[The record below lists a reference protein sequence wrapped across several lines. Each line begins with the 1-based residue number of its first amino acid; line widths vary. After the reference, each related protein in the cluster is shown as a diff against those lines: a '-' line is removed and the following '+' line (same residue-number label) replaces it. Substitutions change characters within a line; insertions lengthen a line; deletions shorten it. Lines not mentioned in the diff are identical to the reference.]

1 MPQLDKVTFLSQF
14 FWFCVVFFSMYL
26 ILVKLFLPSLARIVK
41 VRQALAAAGS
51 SESTETVGATTVPTE
66 KSDIYSNS
74 LQASVEAFQAHSNFL
89 SRWSSTRLK
98 TVVRDIS
105 PKFEDALIA
114 IRSESLLA
122 ENLLDEVVPPVGCQE
137 DLVFG
142 DSNHKSWYTATLMK
156 RLFPK
161 KTVKGKGK
169 KKKATTGKASV
180 KSVQPV
186 ISGNNVTKI
195 VRKRVASAE
204 SVAAQVSEKKE
215 LSNKNKSRKSK
226 KD

>member
-41 VRQALAAAGS
+41 VRQALASTGS
-51 SESTETVGATTVPTE
+51 AESTETSEATLASAPTE

-98 TVVRDIS
+98 TVVKDIS

-114 IRSESLLA
+114 IRSETLLA

-142 DSNHKSWYTATLMK
+142 DSNHKSWYTATLMNS
-156 RLFPK
+156 LFPK
-161 KTVKGKGK
+161 KASKVKGKGPKKGSSKRASKPVAPAETPKKVRGK
-169 KKKATTGKASV
+169 KKEV
-180 KSVQPV
+180 
-186 ISGNNVTKI
+186 
-195 VRKRVASAE
+195 
-204 SVAAQVSEKKE
+204 
-215 LSNKNKSRKSK
+215 
-226 KD
+226 